1 MSLLRHEIRLG
12 AIEEKL
18 AEHERRL
25 EAAEGVVRGIAPKA
39 TTKPTQRQI
48 AREFLKER
56 LRDAPRMALDLLREA
71 REAGIS
77 ERTLRRA
84 ARDLGVVAY
93 RGQSLVADRKA
104 WAWRLPRGVWT
115 EEQRAAP
122 GGC

>member
-1 MSLLRHEIRLG
+1 MRHEIRLN
-12 AIEEKL
+12 AIEAKL
-18 AEHERRL
+18 DDHQRRL
-25 EAAEGVVRGIAPKA
+25 EAAEGVVRAISPKM
-39 TTKPTQRQI
+39 TVKPTQRQI
-48 AREFLKER
+48 ARDFLKER
-56 LRDAPRMALDLLREA
+56 LRGAPRMTTEILLA
-71 REAGIS
+71 AQVAGIS